1 MSLTR
6 TVASIASIFLGQSA
20 ALAQQ
25 AAVTT
30 GTGVIYACKNNS
42 NGDPRIVAA
51 NAKCPTNWTLIS
63 WNVTGPPGPTG
74 PQGPQGAQGVAG
86 PQGPQGVQGPTGP
99 RGATGPTGPTGPAGP
114 STSMDGSM
122 NVLSQTTTTLF
133 NGAVPPNGF
142 TVQPGPITGPCL
154 VNDNGPASG
163 AGWNGGSFA
172 GFTVN
177 NGNSDGVS
185 FYYVTPP
192 GYKPIGPVSI
202 WCNSAGYVAARGW

>member
-6 TVASIASIFLGQSA
+6 TVASIASVFLGQSA

-30 GTGVIYACKNNS
+30 GTGVIYACKNNL

-99 RGATGPTGPTGPAGP
+99 PVRGP
-114 STSMDGSM
+114 S
-122 NVLSQTTTTLF
+122 
-133 NGAVPPNGF
+133 
-142 TVQPGPITGPCL
+142 
-154 VNDNGPASG
+154 SG
-163 AGWNGGSFA
+163 KCEGE
-172 GFTVN
+172 
-177 NGNSDGVS
+177 
-185 FYYVTPP
+185 P
-192 GYKPIGPVSI
+192 
-202 WCNSAGYVAARGW
+202 